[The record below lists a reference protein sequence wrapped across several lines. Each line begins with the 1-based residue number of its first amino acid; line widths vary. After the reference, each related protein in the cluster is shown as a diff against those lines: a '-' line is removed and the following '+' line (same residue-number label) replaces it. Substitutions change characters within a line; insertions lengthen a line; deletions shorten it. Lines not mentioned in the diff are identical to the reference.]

1 MKINQLKKREILLI
15 IVFTIFLLHVY
26 IGGGTSVFSSIFP
39 QPLVSFFMQI
49 ESRVFDHRINSRV
62 AGQRQI
68 KSMLE
73 KSIKKGKY
81 TEGSTE
87 FARHH
92 DRMFMNSENGKDV
105 VILAIDE
112 KRWKKLVNGPLEGTL
127 TQN

>member
-26 IGGGTSVFSSIFP
+26 IGGGTSVFSIFP

-73 KSIKKGKY
+73 KSIK
-81 TEGSTE
+81 
-87 FARHH
+87 R
-92 DRMFMNSENGKDV
+92 
-105 VILAIDE
+105 
-112 KRWKKLVNGPLEGTL
+112 
-127 TQN
+127 